1 MTGEGQGNDGP
12 PDTRPY
18 FCIPYW
24 TKPLTPGGPWDTGQ
38 QRPLPGSVVFY
49 LCESIQASA
58 YTPGQPLHVTVAVRN
73 SGGGNSASIATVVVY
88 WADPT
93 AGFAKLNFF
102 GATTVAVMPDLLT
115 PTTATTPT
123 MTATIPADAPQHI
136 CLLAIV
142 SHPQDKAGTGY
153 DPNGD
158 RHWAQRNLVAV
169 AAAQGA
175 PVIVP
180 FKLAN
185 PFPDEA
191 ELTLRIAP
199 ADRQRA
205 AIVARTLGLE
215 DADARP
221 TLRLLDEK
229 GSEIGEAGEQVV
241 QHFPLKGRAQLGLQ
255 VMVEVAEDIRS
266 GTVGTVE
273 ALVLDRKQEG
283 RVVGA
288 LGISLLAPK

>member
-1 MTGEGQGNDGP
+1 MNSEGGNNEGP

-24 TKPLTPGGPWDTGQ
+24 TKPLAPGGHWDSGQ
-38 QRPLPGSVVFY
+38 QRPLPSSVVYY

-58 YTPGQPLHVTVAVRN
+58 YSPGDELHVTVAVRN

-102 GATTVAVMPDLLT
+102 GAATVAVMPDVLT
-115 PTTATTPT
+115 PATAMTPT

-142 SHPQDKAGTGY
+142 SHPQDKAGAAY
-153 DPNGD
+153 DPVGD

-175 PVIVP
+175 PALVP
-180 FKLAN
+180 FNLAN
-185 PFPDEA
+185 PFPHDA
-191 ELTLRIAP
+191 ELTLRVAP
-199 ADRQRA
+199 ADRRRA
-205 AIVARTLGLE
+205 ATVAGALGLE
-215 DADARP
+215 TADLRP

-229 GSEIGEAGEQVV
+229 GAEIGEPGEHVEQR
-241 QHFPLKGRAQLGLQ
+241 FALEGRSQLGLQ
-255 VMVEVAEDIRS
+255 VLVDMDEDIS
-266 GTVGTVE
+266 PGTTGTVE
-273 ALVLDRKQEG
+273 ALVLDSNQEG

-288 LGISLLAPK
+288 LGIALLAPK